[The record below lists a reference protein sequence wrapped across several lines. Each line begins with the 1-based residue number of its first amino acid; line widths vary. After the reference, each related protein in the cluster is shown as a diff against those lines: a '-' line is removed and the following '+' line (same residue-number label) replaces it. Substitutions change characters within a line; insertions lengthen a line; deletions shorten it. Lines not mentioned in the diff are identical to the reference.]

1 MCLRQ
6 PVTNHWQWSRMN
18 VRVQET
24 YGISWYL
31 GEWKDYSGAPKTQG
45 SWTRRVLV
53 PLLSFAC
60 LLLGKERA
68 GRQWSTATTFNY
80 SLPSG
85 KLPNQNISMEI
96 STFWLKSQVCG
107 VEFARKNELWL
118 HSNREQSQAVST
130 GHKPGLFTQ
139 GAFTCLWVF
148 ASGHKE
154 RGPMP
159 GCPPLPICKLS
170 KPGLEGK

>member
-1 MCLRQ
+1 M
-6 PVTNHWQWSRMN
+6 S

-31 GEWKDYSGAPKTQG
+31 GEWKDYSGAPKTQVG
-45 SWTRRVLV
+45 WPRRVLV

-60 LLLGKERA
+60 LLLEKERA

-85 KLPNQNISMEI
+85 KFPIQNISMEI
-96 STFWLKSQVCG
+96 STFWLKSQACG
-107 VEFARKNELWL
+107 WQLARKMNFEFTVT
-118 HSNREQSQAVST
+118 EQSEAVST

-139 GAFTCLWVF
+139 GPFTCLWVF

-159 GCPPLPICKLS
+159 GVHLCPYVNWAN
-170 KPGLEGK
+170 EGWKANKQVF